1 MRLERRFAD
10 EIIAH
15 AREGRATPEEAEICG
30 VLLGKDGV
38 VSEFMRI
45 KNVAEQPRVRYEM
58 DPQGLFQLMRRLDDA
73 GLELIAIYHS
83 HPHTRAYPS
92 VTDRGNAHDEE
103 GRPLWPG
110 VVYIICSLER
120 PEQPVL
126 NAFRLFPD
134 HAEDVELELVE
145 REK

>member
-1 MRLERRFAD
+1 MQLERRFAD

-15 AREGRATPEEAEICG
+15 AREGRATPEEAEVCG

-45 KNVAEQPRVRYEM
+45 KNIAEQPRVRYEM
-58 DPQGLFQLMRRLDDA
+58 DPQGLFQLMRRLDDT
-73 GLELIAIYHS
+73 GMELIAIYHS

-92 VTDRGNAHDEE
+92 VTDRGNAHDDE
-103 GRPLWPG
+103 GRPLWPD
-110 VVYIICSLER
+110 VIYIICSLEQ
-120 PEQPVL
+120 PDAPVL

-134 HAEDVELELVE
+134 HSEDVALELV
-145 REK
+145 